1 MARLPVCR
9 FREVISALRK
19 AGFVLD
25 HHTGGH
31 AILYKPGHP
40 NPVTVPSHP
49 GDLKAGTVRRIIKDA
64 GLTVE
69 QFANL
74 L

>member
-1 MARLPVCR
+1 
-9 FREVISALRK
+9 LRR
-19 AGFVLD
+19 AGFVVD

-31 AILYKPGHP
+31 AILYKAGHP
-40 NPVTVPSHP
+40 NPVTVPMHP
-49 GDLKAGTVRRIIKDA
+49 GDIKSGTLRRIVRDA

-69 QFANL
+69 EFREL